1 MTSRRKTLSIIAA
14 VSVMVASFAGCGGNA
29 ATTTAA
35 PAATQAPAATTEAKA
50 DTAAAD
56 TQAPADTAAP
66 ADTGSGT
73 KETITVWAPDAIVD
87 LTQNNLNNWLA
98 TQSDWNG
105 KFDIKVSAM
114 GEGDAATQ
122 MLTDVEAGADVFG
135 FAQDQLARLVSA
147 GALSKPGGV
156 FLDHIKANNDAGS
169 VGAVTLNGDVYAYPE
184 TSDNG
189 YFLYY
194 DKSVVTDP
202 STLEGIVEQCAAAGK
217 NFYMDIQSGW
227 YDVAF
232 FFGTGAQCYYEYDTE
247 GAVTGAVC
255 DYNSDKGLAAMKAMV
270 EMAKSKGKG
279 YEQSPDGAAS
289 LFDPNGGTAGALVSG
304 TWDYDTVKGFLGDNF
319 GAAKMPT
326 FTVDGTSYQMSGFGG
341 FKLVG
346 VKPQTD
352 SEKLTFCHF
361 VADYITSEEM
371 QMARFT
377 EKGWGPSNL
386 NAQKSDAV
394 QANEALA
401 ALAAQLAYCPGQGQ
415 YPQAYWDLTQAFGT
429 DINSGM
435 YADADDA
442 TLSAALADLEA
453 SIKAAK

>member
-1 MTSRRKTLSIIAA
+1 
-14 VSVMVASFAGCGGNA
+14 
-29 ATTTAA
+29 
-35 PAATQAPAATTEAKA
+35 
-50 DTAAAD
+50 
-56 TQAPADTAAP
+56 
-66 ADTGSGT
+66 
-73 KETITVWAPDAIVD
+73 
-87 LTQNNLNNWLA
+87 
-98 TQSDWNG
+98 
-105 KFDIKVSAM
+105 M
-114 GEGDAATQ
+114 GEGDATTQ

-135 FAQDQLARLVSA
+135 FAQDQLARLVAA

-156 FLDHIKANNDAGS
+156 FLDNVKNNNDAGS

-194 DKSVVTDP
+194 DKSVVSDP
-202 STLEGIVEQCAAAGK
+202 STLEGIIEQCGAAGK
-217 NFYMDIQSGW
+217 NLYLDMQSGW

-232 FFGTGAQCYYEYDTE
+232 FFGAGAQCYYDYDTD
-247 GAVTGAVC
+247 GNVTGCTC

-270 EMAKSKGKG
+270 ETAKHKGKG
-279 YEQSPDGAAS
+279 YEQTPDGAAA
-289 LFDPNGGTAGALVSG
+289 LFNPDGGTAGALVSG
-304 TWDYDTVKGFLGDNF
+304 TWDYATVKDYLGDNF

-326 FTVDGTSYQMSGFGG
+326 FTVDGQTYQMSGFGG

-352 SEKLTFCHF
+352 SDKLTFCHL

-371 QMARFT
+371 QLARFE
-377 EKGWGPSNL
+377 EKGWGPSNK
-386 NAQKSDAV
+386 NAQASDEV

-401 ALAAQLAYCPGQGQ
+401 ALAEQLVYCPGQGQ
-415 YPQAYWDLTQAFGT
+415 YPGAYWDLTTAFGT

-442 TLSAALADLEA
+442 TLLAALAELES

>member
-1 MTSRRKTLSIIAA
+1 MKTAKKTLPIMLAL
-14 VSVMVASFAGCGGNA
+14 SVLALAGCGNSAPA

-35 PAATQAPAATTEAKA
+35 AAK
-50 DTAAAD
+50 
-56 TQAPADTAAP
+56 PADTTAAAAP
-66 ADTGSGT
+66 ADTTAAPAPAASAD
-73 KETITVWAPDAIVD
+73 KQTITVWAPDEVVE
-87 LTQNNLNNWLA
+87 LTQTNLDNWLA
-98 TQSDWNG
+98 GQADWNG
-105 KFDIKVSAM
+105 KYTITVSAM
-114 GEGDAATQ
+114 GEGDATTQ

-135 FAQDQLARLVSA
+135 FAQDQLARLVAA

-156 FLDHIKANNDAGS
+156 FLQHATENNDAGA
-169 VGAVTLNGDVYAYPE
+169 VGAVTLNGEVYAYPE

-202 STLEGIVEQCAAAGK
+202 STLQGIIDQCAAAGK

-232 FFGTGAQCYYEYDTE
+232 FFGTGAECYYNYDTE
-247 GAVTGAVC
+247 GLVTGCVC
-255 DYNSDKGLAAMKAMV
+255 DYSSEKGLAAMKAMV

-279 YEQSPDGAAS
+279 YEQSPDGAAA
-289 LFDPNGGTAGALVSG
+289 LFNPEGGTAGALVSG
-304 TWDYDTVKGFLGDNF
+304 TWDYATVKDYLGDNF

-326 FTVDGTSYQMSGFGG
+326 FTVDGQTYQMSGFGG

-352 SEKLTFCHF
+352 SDKLTFCHL

-371 QMARFT
+371 QMARF
-377 EKGWGPSNL
+377 EAKGWGPSNL

-401 ALAAQLAYCPGQGQ
+401 ALAEQLAFCPGQGQ
-415 YPQAYWDLTQAFGT
+415 YPGAYWDLTTAFGT
-429 DINSGM
+429 DINSGK

-442 TLSAALADLEA
+442 TLTAALKDLEDA
-453 SIKAAK
+453 IKAAK

>member
-1 MTSRRKTLSIIAA
+1 MKTAKKTLPIMLALSLLVTAG
-14 VSVMVASFAGCGGNA
+14 AGCGNSTPA
-29 ATTTAA
+29 SKTAAA
-35 PAATQAPAATTEAKA
+35 PAAEKAATEAA
-50 DTAAAD
+50 
-56 TQAPADTAAP
+56 APADTAAP
-66 ADTGSGT
+66 AADNTASGS
-73 KETITVWAPDAIVD
+73 KETITVWAPEEVVEF
-87 LTQNNLNNWLA
+87 TQGKLNDWLA
-98 TQSDWNG
+98 GQADWNG
-105 KFDIKVSAM
+105 KYSITVSAM
-114 GEGDAATQ
+114 GEGDATTQ

-135 FAQDQLARLVSA
+135 FAQDQLARLVAA
-147 GALSKPGGV
+147 GALSKPGGT
-156 FLDHIKANNDAGS
+156 FLSHVTENNDAGS
-169 VGAVTLNGDVYAYPE
+169 VGAVTLNGDIYAYPE

-202 STLEGIVEQCAAAGK
+202 STLEGIIEQCGAAGK

-232 FFGTGAQCYYEYDTE
+232 FFGTGAQCYYDYDTE
-247 GAVTGAVC
+247 GLVTGCTC
-255 DYNSDKGLAAMKAMV
+255 DYSSDKGLAAMKAMV

-279 YEQSPDGAAS
+279 YEQTPDGAAA
-289 LFDPNGGTAGALVSG
+289 LFNPDGGTAGALVSG
-304 TWDYDTVKGFLGDNF
+304 TWDYATVKDFLGDNF

-326 FTVDGTSYQMSGFGG
+326 FTVDGQTYQMSGFGG

-352 SEKLTFCHF
+352 SDKLTFCHL

-371 QMARFT
+371 QLARFE

-386 NAQKSDAV
+386 NAQKSDEV

-401 ALAAQLAYCPGQGQ
+401 ALAEQLAFCPGQGQ
-415 YPQAYWDLTQAFGT
+415 YPGAYWDLTTAFGT
-429 DINSGM
+429 DINSGK

-442 TLSAALADLEA
+442 TLTAALKELEDA
-453 SIKAAK
+453 IKAAK